1 MASVPATTPRPRA
14 AGPTQGGRAVEHR
27 ARRRPAAGSV
37 GAYLLLAVVT
47 VLLLF
52 PVYWMLTISLKIPRE
67 INRVPSLWPQTVT
80 LDNYRELLG
89 ERGFLTNLRNST
101 IVAGSVTLVSLFISS
116 LAAYSLVRFRYR
128 FRGLV
133 GRLILFGYLMPTS
146 LLFIPLSIIVARL
159 NLGNSLQGLIVVYL
173 TFSMPLS
180 TWLLTG
186 YFRGVPAEL
195 EEQAMVD
202 GATRMG
208 ALLRIVLPLSLP
220 GLVAVGIFT
229 FTAAWNELLL
239 ALIFITSED
248 LRTVPLALQYLI
260 TGDVYRWGPIMAGAV
275 LSSLP
280 VVILYF
286 AAQRVMVQ
294 GATAGS
300 VKG

>member
-1 MASVPATTPRPRA
+1 MAIVDAGRPYPASASNRRPRLRWRLVA
-14 AGPTQGGRAVEHR
+14 IYAGLIAV
-27 ARRRPAAGSV
+27 SV
-37 GAYLLLAVVT
+37 V
-47 VLLLF
+47 LLF
-52 PVYWMLTISLKIPRE
+52 PVYWMLTISLKLPRE
-67 INRVPSLWPQTVT
+67 IYRLPSLWPETTT
-80 LDNYRELLG
+80 LDNYRELID
-89 ERGFLTNLRNST
+89 ERGFLTNIRNSVV
-101 IVAGSVTLVSLFISS
+101 VAGSVTIVSLIISS

-159 NLGNSLQGLIVVYL
+159 QMGNSLLGLIVVYL

-186 YFRGVPAEL
+186 YFRGVPADL

-208 ALLRIVLPLSLP
+208 ALLRIVLPLSAP
-220 GLVAVGIFT
+220 GIVAVGIFT

-239 ALIFITSED
+239 ALIFITSENK
-248 LRTVPLALQYLI
+248 RTVPLGLQYLI
-260 TGDVYRWGPIMAGAV
+260 TGDVFLWGPIMAGAV
-275 LSSLP
+275 LSALP
-280 VVILYF
+280 VMILYF
-286 AAQRVMVQ
+286 LAQRFMIQ
-294 GATAGS
+294 GMTAGS